1 MEIKIITGYRQL
13 ELILDNSLAKRKEV
27 EILDQ
32 LAAQSEN
39 QAKVRRKNSIIE
51 RNYQSLVKDFAR
63 LSFELCSLKSLE
75 HANLAANNT
84 KKIKK

>member
-1 MEIKIITGYRQL
+1 VKQ
-13 ELILDNSLAKRKEV
+13 KEV

-39 QAKVRRKNSIIE
+39 QTKAKRKNSMIE

-63 LSFELCSLKSLE
+63 FSFELCSLKSLE
-75 HANLAANNT
+75 HANLAAKST